1 MKTVRVDQES
11 LQLCRDSMYCHRS
24 TVPRIMSGEGQQL
37 LQLMQQLVRSSSD
50 NDIRA
55 AATKLSNTVLAAGC
69 SGCRSVC
76 DLFLA
81 VLTSDLCF
89 RLLGLPG
96 VSDTQSL
103 VHLTNVLAECL
114 KDKECTGEVCRRLT
128 DSGGT
133 EVVVASLR
141 SLGPA
146 SQQYQTVTALYTI
159 LYKIGKKDPRFA
171 VRLRLCGG
179 LKVLLRRLQD
189 NAQKCRICVPA
200 LQCVKLA
207 AGNDQNV
214 SVLGRGEAVEHLR
227 RLVPHLWNMS
237 GLKQQLTLEC
247 TARLIRNRM
256 NRRRLLKENVIPRLL
271 PLLQPRHKLEK
282 KTQYNVQKAVLNIV
296 FALADLKPGR
306 EALME
311 ARVCEAMQSFLRSC
325 PPAERHDRLFCR
337 AANTVLRCVAKW
349 SLPVARLESPVSF
362 TAPAAAR
369 ATADGKGGNHD
380 SYINITMHDLCS

>member
-1 MKTVRVDQES
+1 
-11 LQLCRDSMYCHRS
+11 
-24 TVPRIMSGEGQQL
+24 MSGEGQQL

-81 VLTSDLCF
+81 GDGQLVQRYVATMK
-89 RLLGLPG
+89 G

-214 SVLGRGEAVEHLR
+214 SVLGRGEAVEHLC

-296 FALADLKPGR
+296 FALADLSESRGPGATSADLSESR
-306 EALME
+306 GPGATSADLSESRGPLLPTSVSPG
-311 ARVCEAMQSFLRSC
+311 ARGPL
-325 PPAERHDRLFCR
+325 
-337 AANTVLRCVAKW
+337 
-349 SLPVARLESPVSF
+349 LPGP
-362 TAPAAAR
+362 
-369 ATADGKGGNHD
+369 
-380 SYINITMHDLCS
+380 